1 MLHVDPE
8 WSRERDGVRG

>member
-1 MLHVDPE
+1 MFHVDPE